1 MTGRPAIQTTQRVQ
15 FVWFALTGVVLAAA
29 VYAALADMLPFAL
42 ISVVIF
48 GVVLWLLSLAW
59 AVVLRLR
66 GKA

>member
-42 ISVVIF
+42 IVPSPM
-48 GVVLWLLSLAW
+48 
-59 AVVLRLR
+59 
-66 GKA
+66 